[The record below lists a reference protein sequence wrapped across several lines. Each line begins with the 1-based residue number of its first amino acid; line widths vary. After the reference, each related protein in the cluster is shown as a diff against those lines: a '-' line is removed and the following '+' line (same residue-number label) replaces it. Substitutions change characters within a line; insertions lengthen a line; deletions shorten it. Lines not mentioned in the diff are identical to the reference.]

1 MVVKPA
7 SGMCAVRAAADNRPD
22 WAPEYDMKRFLTIC
36 YGVASYAIFLVA
48 FLYAIGFVGNI
59 WVPRSID
66 AGIAASVGE
75 AVVVNLLLLGLFA
88 VQHSV
93 MARPVFK
100 RWWTRFVPPP
110 IERST
115 YVLLAS
121 LALLLL
127 YWQWRTMPAVIWDV
141 TSPAARLGLQVLFWL
156 GWATVL
162 AATFMINHFDL
173 FGLRQVYLAWRGK
186 PYTHLGF
193 RTSQLYRLV
202 RHPIMVGFIVAF
214 WATPRMTAGHLFF
227 AVVMTAYILIAV
239 QLEEHDLVAIL
250 GDQYREYRHRVPML
264 LPWPHRHRHATAPTA
279 EHHPA

>member
-1 MVVKPA
+1 
-7 SGMCAVRAAADNRPD
+7 
-22 WAPEYDMKRFLTIC
+22 MKGILTIG
-36 YGVASYAIFLVA
+36 YGVASYAIFVVA

-66 AGIAASVGE
+66 AAVAAPVGE
-75 AVVVNLLLLGLFA
+75 AVAVDVLLLGSFA

-100 RWWTRFVPPP
+100 RWWTRFVPAP

-121 LALLLL
+121 LILLVLF
-127 YWQWRTMPAVIWDV
+127 WQWRTLPAVIWDV
-141 TSPAARLGLQVLFWL
+141 TSPAARLGVQVLFWL

-186 PYTHLGF
+186 PYSHTGF
-193 RTSQLYRLV
+193 HNPLLYRLV
-202 RHPIMVGFIVAF
+202 RHPIMLGFIVAF
-214 WATPRMTAGHLFF
+214 WATPTMTAGHLLF
-227 AVVMTAYILIAV
+227 ATATTAYILIAV
-239 QLEEHDLVAIL
+239 QLEEHDLVAAL

-264 LPWPHRHRHATAPTA
+264 LPWPHRHTNASAPTA
-279 EHHPA
+279 RHHPV